1 MIHQSITD
9 KTSSAPANPI
19 ALKRI
24 FERQWLH
31 LLLLVFLLGGLA
43 PAVRSD
49 PVRVGVLFG
58 LATPIWIVVAL
69 ILAVT
74 HQSYVWFCWR
84 TQLHASLLT
93 RTFGDRGFPLYAT
106 GFAILALSRITSVVM
121 VAAANRGTV
130 PLDLT
135 GLRVLAVVMTVPVVY
150 LFYSVHRYF
159 TFRRAFGVDH
169 FDPSYHSRPL
179 VRQGIFRFTRNG
191 MYVFGLLMA
200 WLPGLWYA
208 SAAGLVLALFNH
220 AYVWVHYFATERPDM
235 KRIYPSL
242 MATPQ
247 PPA

>member
-1 MIHQSITD
+1 MIHQSSAE
-9 KTSSAPANPI
+9 KTSPAPANRV
-19 ALKRI
+19 ALTRI

-31 LLLLVFLLGGLA
+31 LLLLVMLLGGLA

-58 LATPIWIVVAL
+58 LATPVWIVLAL

-84 TQLHASLLT
+84 TQLHASLFT
-93 RTFGDRGFPLYAT
+93 RTFGERGFPLYAT
-106 GFAILALSRITSVVM
+106 GFAILALSRLTTIVA

-135 GLRVLAVVMTVPVVY
+135 VLRVLAVVTTVPVVY

-159 TFRRAFGVDH
+159 TFRRALGVDH

-191 MYVFGLLMA
+191 MYIFGLLMA

-208 SAAGLVLALFNH
+208 SAAGLVLALFNR

-242 MATPQ
+242 MATPRS
-247 PPA
+247 PA